1 MMVRFLFAVLVLSVT
16 LSGCGRKGNPLP
28 PPGYEKSSQQS
39 IERNKSPEQ
48 DLPPRPSAPSG
59 KEGR

>member
-1 MMVRFLFAVLVLSVT
+1 MTVRFFLVAFVLGLALT
-16 LSGCGRKGNPLP
+16 GCGRKGNPLP

-59 KEGR
+59 REGR